1 MAPKKNE
8 GIPYILEDM
17 VFKSKNTFQPKLN
30 SLLKDISDLSNG
42 PKVSEKIWTIIGC
55 LGSLSEK
62 SFRNWCLWGEL
73 GTSKLVFVC
82 KKCTALYTLKTER
95 NVALTL
101 FFISFFSEPSE
112 LVFDPSVDTMMRRW
126 EDFQSMVDQAIIFI
140 QKEVLGRCLGKVP
153 ATTWLELQHRGETVY
168 DYMQM
173 LQLKAAQLN
182 SEVQAKCQS
191 FH

>member
-8 GIPYILEDM
+8 GTPFILEDM

-42 PKVSEKIWTIIGC
+42 PKVSEKIWTILGC
-55 LGSLSEK
+55 FGSLSEK

-82 KKCTALYTLKTER
+82 KTER

-140 QKEVLGRCLGKVP
+140 QKEVLGRGLGKVP
-153 ATTWLELQHRGETVY
+153 ATTWSELQHRGETVY